1 MEIPDG
7 ILNDIRL
14 KNLSNNGMAAR
25 NRPSGFLSAIRSL
38 PPFHPVATEAL
49 RLLCSAEDGVD
60 VDEVAHV
67 LGDDPAFA
75 AEMLQTANSPLF
87 GFQRS
92 VHSIGHAI
100 IILGLDRTRALAIR
114 TAMQMYLKDAADN
127 PALQPCWLHSLAC
140 AEIAKI
146 LMTTCGR
153 AGNDQA
159 YTAGLLHD
167 IGRFVLLKSFR
178 SEYPPVLNRNY
189 QAIDE
194 LINAERQAMG
204 IDHCEAG
211 HEICL
216 LWSFPPQI
224 GEIALHHHENVSGQE
239 NSTLNLVRLS
249 CQFADSLGFS
259 AFRCGQRPKYEQLIS
274 ALAPQMRCRFEVP
287 ADELRQMVLDRV
299 GHTSAR

>member
-1 MEIPDG
+1 MEIPNG
-7 ILNDIRL
+7 VLNEIRL
-14 KNLSNNGMAAR
+14 KNQSNDAITATSR
-25 NRPSGFLSAIRSL
+25 SSEFLSTIRSL

-49 RLLCSAEDGVD
+49 RLLCSAEDRVD
-60 VDEVAHV
+60 VDEVARI

-92 VHSIGHAI
+92 VHSIAHAI

-114 TAMQMYLKDAADN
+114 TAMQMYLKDTADHS
-127 PALQPCWLHSLAC
+127 ALQPCWLHSLAC

-146 LMTTCGR
+146 LMITNGR
-153 AGNDQA
+153 AGSDQG

-189 QAIDE
+189 QSNVE
-194 LINAERQAMG
+194 FMNAEREALG

-211 HEICL
+211 QQICL

-224 GEIALHHHENVSGQE
+224 GEIALRHHENFSGQE

-249 CQFADSLGFS
+249 CQFADSLGFA

-274 ALAPQMRCRFEVP
+274 ALAPQLRCRFEIS